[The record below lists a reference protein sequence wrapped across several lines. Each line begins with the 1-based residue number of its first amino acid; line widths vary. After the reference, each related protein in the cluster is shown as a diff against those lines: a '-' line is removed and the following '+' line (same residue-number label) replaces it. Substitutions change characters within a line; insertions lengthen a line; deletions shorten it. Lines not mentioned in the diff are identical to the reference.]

1 MTADTQ
7 AADALMAVF
16 GFKRV
21 EQDKPSEAPLPVRL
35 PGVLHKTDI
44 VASVI
49 KDDQQPTR
57 VYTKG

>member
-1 MTADTQ
+1 MTQDTQ

-21 EQDKPSEAPLPVRL
+21 AQDKPSDAPLPV
-35 PGVLHKTDI
+35 PC
-44 VASVI
+44 
-49 KDDQQPTR
+49 KDEHQAR